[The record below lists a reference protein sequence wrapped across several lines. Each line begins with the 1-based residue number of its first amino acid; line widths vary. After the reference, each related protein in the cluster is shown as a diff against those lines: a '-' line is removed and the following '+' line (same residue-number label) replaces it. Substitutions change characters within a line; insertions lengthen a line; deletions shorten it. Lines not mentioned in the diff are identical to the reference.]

1 MAHEDLRRALL
12 QAGAAR
18 VDLPDYAS
26 RGVHLEARVPPERVR
41 EAAQVLRDREFLI
54 EDVIG
59 VDGAPEMMVVYHF
72 HRLEGGCRVRLRV
85 LTDRESP
92 KVPTIQDIFP
102 GANWHEREQHDFYGV
117 EFEGHPDLS
126 PLILPEDAGDLR
138 PLRKDPK
145 KLKPLEEVIP
155 EPAARADD
163 AGEDA

>member
-1 MAHEDLRRALL
+1 MAHEDLRRALIE
-12 QAGAAR
+12 AGAAR
-18 VDLPDYAS
+18 ADLLDYAS
-26 RGVHLEARVPPERVR
+26 RGVHVEARVPAERVR
-41 EAAQVLRDREFLI
+41 EAAQVLRDRGFLI

-72 HRLEGGCRVRLRV
+72 HLLQGGCRVRLRV
-85 LTDRESP
+85 LADRESP
-92 KVPTIQDIFP
+92 RVPTIQDIFP

-138 PLRKDPK
+138 PLRKEGK
-145 KLKPLEEVIP
+145 RLKALDEVIP
-155 EPAARADD
+155 EPAPRADD